1 MAKTTFLPDAL
12 FSSTE
17 VSGSGSLS
25 ASEINERANEPRDL
39 TTTVAARGAPL
50 PMLYGE
56 RDVPGLVFAIGT
68 YPSTTDLVIGFI
80 WCLGECQSIE
90 AVYLNNATFPTG
102 AGNVVATHYLGTPS
116 QGVDPTLASSVAAY
130 ADTMRVPV
138 PGGGHIGICYSVFR
152 IPAGKITGFP
162 RARAHI
168 KGRKVYDPRTL
179 TTAYSDNP
187 ALCVADLISNPV
199 FGLGRTVNGVAECA
213 DWDDSLLG
221 GVAGAYRARLAL
233 YIASG
238 RPADEYVDL
247 MCEYAEC
254 FRVNEGDEIRLIPD
268 APVDL
273 EDASVFVIGTDQVLK
288 DSLQLQAESSADTPT
303 EMEVQYTVKPSDP
316 TQPWGMEPVTVSLA
330 GVEEGEVPHIPTS
343 VTLEGVTRSVEA
355 SNKALARLMR
365 MQNRITATWVALDK
379 AVVHQRGD
387 VVRVQSEKRGV
398 LDLPI
403 RIMDVNMIA
412 PGRYQVSGKRYD
424 ASHYPADLVLPEDE
438 GIVPVGL
445 IGMLVGT
452 TVPDGWALFNDAN
465 DKYIVGAGGTYAV
478 GASGTS
484 TAGPWSGTVTG
495 GSHTPADDMPVARAG
510 AGPISSRITPN
521 NNPLGSHSHNWSVT
535 SVTENILRRE
545 NVLVIKTGS
554 PGLRIPSSVRVFG
567 LDNTLTEATKNIG
580 FVNRLLMAKSAS
592 ANAGVSVG
600 AAATASMTSGD
611 NYHVHLQVTTTPLA
625 TFGGVGTPARA
636 NMEAGGTHTH
646 TLSLIPTWNVK
657 RKQLCC
663 FEGVVDYAVRPG
675 LIFLWSGSIGSLPT
689 DFVLCNGSSGTPD
702 MRDRFVEFA
711 ADTSAASAGN
721 NTMTLSGTS
730 WPVGHSHDGGAIA
743 YPGDAGGQ
751 GHGYTDSHS
760 HTVSASVTYV
770 PKYYALAF
778 IMYRPAS

>member
-1 MAKTTFLPDAL
+1 
-12 FSSTE
+12 
-17 VSGSGSLS
+17 
-25 ASEINERANEPRDL
+25 
-39 TTTVAARGAPL
+39 
-50 PMLYGE
+50 
-56 RDVPGLVFAIGT
+56 
-68 YPSTTDLVIGFI
+68 
-80 WCLGECQSIE
+80 
-90 AVYLNNATFPTG
+90 
-102 AGNVVATHYLGTPS
+102 
-116 QGVDPTLASSVAAY
+116 
-130 ADTMRVPV
+130 
-138 PGGGHIGICYSVFR
+138 
-152 IPAGKITGFP
+152 
-162 RARAHI
+162 
-168 KGRKVYDPRTL
+168 
-179 TTAYSDNP
+179 
-187 ALCVADLISNPV
+187 
-199 FGLGRTVNGVAECA
+199 
-213 DWDDSLLG
+213 
-221 GVAGAYRARLAL
+221 LAL

-316 TQPWGMEPVTVSLA
+316 TQPRGMEPVTVSLA
-330 GVEEGEVPHIPTS
+330 GVEEGEVQRIPTS

-510 AGPISSRITPN
+510 AGPISGRITPTTTR
-521 NNPLGSHSHNWSVT
+521 WAA
-535 SVTENILRRE
+535 
-545 NVLVIKTGS
+545 
-554 PGLRIPSSVRVFG
+554 
-567 LDNTLTEATKNIG
+567 TLTTG
-580 FVNRLLMAKSAS
+580 R
-592 ANAGVSVG
+592 
-600 AAATASMTSGD
+600 
-611 NYHVHLQVTTTPLA
+611 
-625 TFGGVGTPARA
+625 
-636 NMEAGGTHTH
+636 
-646 TLSLIPTWNVK
+646 
-657 RKQLCC
+657 
-663 FEGVVDYAVRPG
+663 
-675 LIFLWSGSIGSLPT
+675 
-689 DFVLCNGSSGTPD
+689 
-702 MRDRFVEFA
+702 
-711 ADTSAASAGN
+711 
-721 NTMTLSGTS
+721 
-730 WPVGHSHDGGAIA
+730 
-743 YPGDAGGQ
+743 
-751 GHGYTDSHS
+751 
-760 HTVSASVTYV
+760 
-770 PKYYALAF
+770 
-778 IMYRPAS
+778 